1 MPKKISI
8 EEAFERMDEII
19 EQMQS
24 GELSLEDSFKKYEE
38 GMKLVKTCSESI
50 DKVEKKLITLEN
62 HSGAQ

>member
-62 HSGAQ
+62 NSGAQ